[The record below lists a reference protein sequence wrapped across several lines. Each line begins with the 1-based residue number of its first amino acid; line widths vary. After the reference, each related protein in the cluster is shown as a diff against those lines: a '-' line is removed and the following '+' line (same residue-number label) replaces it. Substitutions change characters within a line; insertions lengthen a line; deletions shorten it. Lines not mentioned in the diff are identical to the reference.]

1 MNIRLWY
8 LTHKWTSLLCTI
20 FLLMLCLTGL
30 PLIFHEEIEHF
41 SGVVEAPLM
50 AADTP
55 DASLDAIVTAA
66 KQARPNDVIQFM
78 FWDAEE
84 HPHITQVSMSE
95 RMDTPPDEFKT
106 VLLDSRTA
114 NILDV
119 PPPDKGFMYIMLK
132 LHTDMFAGLPGT
144 LFLGLMGLLFVAA
157 VVSGIVLYQPFM
169 RKLDFG
175 TVRKE
180 KSQRLKWLDVHN
192 LIGIVTIVWVLV
204 VGITGSI
211 NTLSQI
217 IIAIWQQDQ
226 MAEML
231 QPYKNLPPPTS
242 TGSLEKAMQTARQ
255 AVPDMHP
262 SFVAFPGSMF
272 SSPHHYTV
280 FMKGNTPLTSRLL
293 KPALIDTTTSE
304 LTDTRDMPWYV
315 KTLLLS
321 QPLHFGDYGG
331 LPLKMLWTLFDMFA
345 IVVLGSGLYLWWGR
359 RKRTDKRISELEQLH
374 LDFAV
379 DLKEPK

>member
-8 LTHKWTSLLCTI
+8 LVHKWTSLVCTI

-30 PLIFHEEIEHF
+30 PLIFHEEIEHI
-41 SGVVEAPLM
+41 SGVVEAPLL

-66 KQARPNDVIQFM
+66 KKARPNNVIQFM

-84 HPHITQVSMSE
+84 HPHITHVSMSE
-95 RMDTPPDEFKT
+95 RMDTPPDQFKT
-106 VLLDSRTA
+106 VLVDSRTA

-144 LFLGLMGLLFVAA
+144 LFLGLMGLLFGAA
-157 VVSGIVLYQPFM
+157 VVSGIVLYHPFM
-169 RKLDFG
+169 RRLDFG
-175 TVRKE
+175 VVRRE
-180 KSQRLKWLDVHN
+180 KTPRLKWLDVHN
-192 LIGIVTIVWVLV
+192 LIGIVTIIWVLV

-242 TGSLEKAMQTARQ
+242 TGSLEQAMQTARK
-255 AVPDMHP
+255 AVPDMHA

-272 SSPHHYTV
+272 SSPHHYTI

-293 KPALIDTTTSE
+293 KPALIDTATSK

-331 LPLKMLWTLFDMFA
+331 LPLKILWTIFDIFT

>member
-55 DASLDAIVTAA
+55 DANLDAIVAAA

-272 SSPHHYTV
+272 SSPHHYTI

-359 RKRTDKRISELEQLH
+359 RKHTNKRISELEQLH